1 MIDVVSS
8 ARRCQ
13 SDLLISYL
21 AEPNVKQVCEATDI
35 DSKGAIAPWSA
46 G

>member
-1 MIDVVSS
+1 MIDVVLS

-13 SDLLISYL
+13 SDLLLSYL
-21 AEPNVKQVCEATDI
+21 AQPNVKQVCEATGI
-35 DSKGAIAPWSA
+35 DSKGAIAPWSS